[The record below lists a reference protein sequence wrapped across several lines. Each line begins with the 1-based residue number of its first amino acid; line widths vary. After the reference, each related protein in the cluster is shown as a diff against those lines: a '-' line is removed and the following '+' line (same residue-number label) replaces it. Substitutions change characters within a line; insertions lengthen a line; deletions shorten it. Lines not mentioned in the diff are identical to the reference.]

1 MGEQT
6 HYLLPSADRVISVLE
21 FLAQS
26 KRGFSVSEISRNLA
40 LPKSSTFLV
49 LATLVNRGYLQ
60 KNSETGKYY
69 FGVNLVK
76 LSRKVLENLD
86 LRDVAKFSLT
96 SLMKKTG
103 LTVHL
108 AILAD
113 DAAVLIDRACPRGS
127 NVGADWIGRTLDIN
141 CTGVGKALVA
151 FLSDEQFNQL
161 IRSKSFARHNDNTIV
176 TTKALKQELA
186 RVREL
191 GYALDDEEDELGL
204 RCIGTPIFDADQKT
218 VAAVSVAG
226 TTADI
231 PLERVQALAVT
242 LKQTAAEISRR
253 FQATRI

>member
-141 CTGVGKALVA
+141 CTG
-151 FLSDEQFNQL
+151 
-161 IRSKSFARHNDNTIV
+161 
-176 TTKALKQELA
+176 
-186 RVREL
+186 
-191 GYALDDEEDELGL
+191 
-204 RCIGTPIFDADQKT
+204 
-218 VAAVSVAG
+218 
-226 TTADI
+226 
-231 PLERVQALAVT
+231 
-242 LKQTAAEISRR
+242 
-253 FQATRI
+253 